1 MNVSRWPCYSSL
13 YIPWRHFLICACHP
27 KRRFS
32 HHTPPAALCSFSVAA
47 TLGKKVGPGTLPD
60 APLEKRSKET
70 TQATRSQGIHLE
82 DRHGH
87 LDLLGDP
94 SPGSSH
100 HPRPPQIRL
109 PHHSMILLDPV
120 KIHGGNPKGQ
130 GRSPPFLRRFGTV
143 ASAVVDLQ
151 KDVQDVVQVV
161 AELAKREDLLSAQSH
176 PP

>member
-1 MNVSRWPCYSSL
+1 MR
-13 YIPWRHFLICACHP
+13 PW
-27 KRRFS
+27 
-32 HHTPPAALCSFSVAA
+32 
-47 TLGKKVGPGTLPD
+47 KKI
-60 APLEKRSKET
+60 KKKT
-70 TQATRSQGIHLE
+70 TQATRSQGSHLE

-87 LDLLGDP
+87 LDLLDDP

-100 HPRPPQIRL
+100 HPRPPQTRL